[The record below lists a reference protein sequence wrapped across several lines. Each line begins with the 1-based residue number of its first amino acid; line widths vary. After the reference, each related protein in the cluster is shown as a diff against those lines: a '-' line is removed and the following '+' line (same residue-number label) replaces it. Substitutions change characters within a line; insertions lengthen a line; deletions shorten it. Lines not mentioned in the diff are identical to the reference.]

1 MNRELIEI
9 LTSVLGTF
17 AFAVILNAPKNR
29 LLFVTLG
36 GLISGTCLVIFQ
48 ALLNNT
54 FFSVCAASFIT
65 ALYSEIFARLIKTPS
80 TVIFIPS
87 SIPLLPGGSLY
98 YTVYNLIYFNK
109 NNFTHY
115 LKETAETGA
124 GIALGVTA
132 VAIII
137 FSIRSKRNAKTN

>member
-1 MNRELIEI
+1 MSKELIEI
-9 LTSVLGTF
+9 STSVLGTF

-29 LLFVTLG
+29 LHFATLG
-36 GLISGTCLVIFQ
+36 GLISGTCLVLFQ
-48 ALLNNT
+48 AFLNNT
-54 FFSVCAASFIT
+54 FFSVCASSFIT

-98 YTVYNLIYFNK
+98 YAVYNLIYFNK
-109 NNFTHY
+109 NNFLKY

-132 VAIII
+132 VAIIV
-137 FSIRSKRNAKTN
+137 FSIRNKRMSKNN